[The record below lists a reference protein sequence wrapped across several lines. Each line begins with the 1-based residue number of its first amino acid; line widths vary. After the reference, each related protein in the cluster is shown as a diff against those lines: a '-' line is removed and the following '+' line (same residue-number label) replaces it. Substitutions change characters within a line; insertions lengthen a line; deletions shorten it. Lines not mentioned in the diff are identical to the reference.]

1 MYKTRT
7 STYELTYYIVFVTKY
22 RKEIFNTEQKR
33 EQMKDIL
40 TTLSKGNNSTIINL
54 EVVNDHVHMI
64 VSIPPKIAPSDIIKS
79 YKGTSA
85 RQWFKLYPSDKNILY
100 RGHLWSPSFFIRSIG
115 SVSKEIVLQ
124 YVKNQLK
131 KDW

>member
-7 STYELTYYIVFVTKY
+7 STYELTYHIVFVTKY
-22 RKEIFNTEQKR
+22 RKEIFNTEQKK

-40 TTLSKGNNSTIINL
+40 TVLSTGNNSTIIDL
-54 EVVNDHVHMI
+54 EVVDDHVHMV
-64 VSIPPKIAPSDIIKS
+64 VSIPPKIAPSDIVKS

-131 KDW
+131 N

>member
-1 MYKTRT
+1 MQKTRT
-7 STYELTYYIVFVTKY
+7 NTYELTYHIVFVTKY

-40 TTLSKGNNSTIINL
+40 TKLSKGNNSNIL
-54 EVVNDHVHMI
+54 ELKVLGDYVHMV

-85 RQWFKLYPSDKNILY
+85 RQWFKLYPSDKDILY
-100 RGHLWSPSFFIRSIG
+100 RGHLWSPSFFICSIG
-115 SVSKEIVLQ
+115 LVNKEIVGQ

-131 KDW
+131 KDS

>member
-1 MYKTRT
+1 MHETRT
-7 STYELTYYIVFVTKY
+7 STYELIYHIVFVTKY

-40 TTLSKGNNSTIINL
+40 TTLSKGNNSTIIDL
-54 EVVNDHVHMI
+54 EIVDDHVHMVI
-64 VSIPPKIAPSDIIKS
+64 SIPPKIAPSDIIKS

-100 RGHLWSPSFFIRSIG
+100 KGHLWSPSFFICSIG
-115 SVSKEIVLQ
+115 SVRKEIVLQ

-131 KDW
+131 KNT